1 MRLLSSDHLGG
12 FSLTK
17 DLIDNIPAYAI
28 LSHTWGA
35 EDDEV
40 TFDDIGSKQAEG
52 KAGYAKLQFCK
63 RQAERDGLQYFWID
77 TCCINRA
84 NHAELAEAIISM
96 YRWYRGAAKCYV
108 YLSNVSTTSID
119 DGDRES
125 QAAWQ
130 AAFYK
135 SRWFTRGWTLQ
146 ELLAPRS
153 VEFFSHEGLRLG
165 SKKTLEGMIH
175 EITKIPLSA
184 LRGDSLSNFSVDER
198 LRWALGRNTKRVEDK
213 AYCLLGIFDVYMP
226 TLYGEGDHAFTRL
239 KEEIYKSV
247 RTRRDMG
254 DPRFSQANTS
264 SSDDSSVE
272 NMDWSPVSVTEKLAA
287 WLSPT
292 NPKVHHERSNK
303 CRTHGSG
310 TWFLERESF
319 KQWVSSGHG
328 AFLWLRGISGAGKTT
343 LMSAVIEELLR
354 RNDSN
359 TVVGYFYC
367 SFDDQES
374 QLPSSIFGSIL
385 AQLAKRSPELSRELT
400 ELYRERLGRD
410 GGKPK
415 PLLLEEML
423 DIIRRASRQY
433 TQVYIAIDAVN
444 EASEPLLVLE
454 TLRALSRS
462 CTIIISS
469 VNSLDFEQYLPVMPC
484 LTIETIRGADIQDDV
499 NTYIRNF
506 LERHARMQ
514 GLPSDIKE
522 EIAVS
527 LTRGNNGMFR
537 WVQCQLVRLA
547 HLKTPGQIRTTLA
560 GMPATLDSTYEGIL
574 SRVDEGDK
582 DLVREV
588 LLLLTFCLRPL
599 SLVEICEAL
608 QITPGMS
615 HLDKN
620 KLLLFPMDAVSVCGG
635 LVDFDE
641 DNGIVSLAHHS
652 VKTYL
657 TNPNRQGS
665 TAYFYL
671 SEDSANQY
679 FAEKCLTYLSFKAFA
694 SGPCLDTASQDKR
707 KARFPFLSYAAY
719 NWALHAGK
727 VASIGPSL
735 SIAMKKFFSS
745 PTSKHGNFLAWVQV
759 LLPEQQVQVV
769 SGTPPLYYAAS
780 FGLTP
785 IVEYLIDSGADLELH
800 GGRFGATP
808 LGIASYRGH
817 VDVVKILVDR
827 GASPYTPDNTGL
839 SAVDWAVHLGRSEV
853 FEVFKARGFVV
864 DRRTELSRLMGS

>member
-1 MRLLSSDHLGG
+1 MRLLRSDHHGG
-12 FSLTK
+12 FTLTR
-17 DLIDNIPAYAI
+17 DLIDDIPAYAI

-40 TFDDIGSKQAEG
+40 TFDDIANKQAEG

-63 RQAERDGLQYFWID
+63 RQAEKDGLQYFWID
-77 TCCINRA
+77 TCCIHRA
-84 NHAELAEAIISM
+84 NHAELSEAIISM

-119 DGDRES
+119 DCDRES

-146 ELLAPRS
+146 ELLAPSS

-165 SKKTLEGMIH
+165 SKKTLEAMIH
-175 EITKIPLSA
+175 EITTIPLPA

-198 LRWALGRNTKRVEDK
+198 LRWALGRNTKRIEDK
-213 AYCLLGIFDVYMP
+213 AYCLLGLFDVYMP
-226 TLYGEGDHAFTRL
+226 PLYGEGDYAFTRL
-239 KEEIYKSV
+239 KEEIHKSI
-247 RTRRDMG
+247 RSGRDMNEV
-254 DPRFSQANTS
+254 RFSKPDAS
-264 SSDDSSVE
+264 SSDGIPVDT
-272 NMDWSPVSVTEKLAA
+272 MDWTSVAISDKLAT

-292 NPKVHHERSNK
+292 KPKVHHERNSK
-303 CRTHGSG
+303 CRTYGSG
-310 TWFLERESF
+310 TWFLERECF
-319 KQWVSSGHG
+319 KQWVSSGGG
-328 AFLWLRGISGAGKTT
+328 ALLWLRGISGAGKTT
-343 LMSAVIEELLR
+343 LMSTVIEELLR

-359 TVVGYFYC
+359 TRVGYYYC

-374 QLPSSIFGSIL
+374 QLPTSVFGSIL
-385 AQLAKRSPELSRELT
+385 AQLADRSPGLSRELT
-400 ELYRERLGRD
+400 ELYRERFARD

-423 DIIRRASRQY
+423 DSIRRTSRQY
-433 TQVYIAIDAVN
+433 GQVFIAVDAVN

-454 TLRALSRS
+454 SLRSLSES

-469 VNSLDFEQYLPVMPC
+469 VNSPEFEQYLQPVPY
-484 LTIETIRGADIQDDV
+484 LTIETIRMADIQDDV
-499 NTYIRNF
+499 NTYIRTF

-522 EIAVS
+522 EIVVS

-560 GMPATLDSTYEGIL
+560 GMPASLDSTYEGIL
-574 SRVDEGDK
+574 SRVDDGDK
-582 DLVREV
+582 DLVKEV

-608 QITPGMS
+608 QITSGLA

-620 KLLLFPMDAVSVCGG
+620 KLLLFPMDVVSVCGG

-641 DNGIVSLAHHS
+641 DTGTVSLAHHS
-652 VKTYL
+652 VKAYL
-657 TNPNRQGS
+657 TSPSRQGS

-671 SEDSANQY
+671 SADSANQY
-679 FAEKCLTYLSFKAFA
+679 FAEKCLTYLSFKVFA
-694 SGPCLDTASQDKR
+694 SGPCPDTASQDKR
-707 KARFPFLSYAAY
+707 QARFPFLAYAAY

-727 VASIGPSL
+727 VASMGPSL
-735 SIAMKKFFSS
+735 SVAMKKFFSS
-745 PTSKHGNFLAWVQV
+745 ATSKHGNFLAWVQV
-759 LLPEQQVQVV
+759 LLPEQEVRVV
-769 SGTPPLYYAAS
+769 AGTPPLYYAAS
-780 FGLTP
+780 FGLLT
-785 IVEYLIDSGADLELH
+785 IVEYLIDSGADLESN

-817 VDVVKILVDR
+817 ADVVKVLVDC
-827 GASPYTPDNTGL
+827 GANPYSPDSTGL

-853 FEVFKARGFVV
+853 LGIFKSRGFVS
-864 DRRTELSRLMGS
+864 DRRKIV